1 MYFIDMMKTDNVHSG
16 SIKHRL
22 SGHIVPT
29 MCCRRLMPNV
39 VLSGNSLIMLIW
51 PNNRIGYN
59 V

>member
-1 MYFIDMMKTDNVHSG
+1 MYFINMMKTDNVHSC

-22 SGHIVPT
+22 GGRIVPT

-51 PNNRIGYN
+51 SNNCIGYN